1 MEVLFCFYKNNLLYQ
16 DKLYNIYSFCVFYFS
31 ENAGFTEVQT
41 FKGHTNYVVSVT
53 ILKKSDILP
62 NGLILTGGNDKLL
75 CGFLPESPEPV
86 FIETS
91 HTNTGEIN

>member
-1 MEVLFCFYKNNLLYQ
+1 MFCT
-16 DKLYNIYSFCVFYFS
+16 FS

-41 FKGHTNYVVSVT
+41 FKGHTNYVTAVS
-53 ILKKSDILP
+53 ILQKSDILP
-62 NGLILTGGNDKLL
+62 NGLILTGGNDKLM

-91 HTNTGEIN
+91 HANTGEKNLTMGNLHRII

>member
-1 MEVLFCFYKNNLLYQ
+1 MFCT
-16 DKLYNIYSFCVFYFS
+16 FS

-53 ILKKSDILP
+53 ILKRSDILP
-62 NGLILTGGNDKLL
+62 NGLILTGGNDKLM

-91 HTNTGEIN
+91 HTNTGKKNLTTSSLYKLKIESSNFFNLEYS

>member
-1 MEVLFCFYKNNLLYQ
+1 MFFN
-16 DKLYNIYSFCVFYFS
+16 FS

-41 FKGHTNYVVSVT
+41 FKGHTNYVVSVA

-62 NGLILTGGNDKLL
+62 NGLILSGGNDNLM

-86 FIETS
+86 FIDTS
-91 HTNTGEIN
+91 HTNTGEINLKIEASYLLNV

>member
-1 MEVLFCFYKNNLLYQ
+1 MFFT
-16 DKLYNIYSFCVFYFS
+16 FS
-31 ENAGFTEVQT
+31 ENAGFTEVQS

-53 ILKKSDILP
+53 ILKKSSILP
-62 NGLILTGGNDKLL
+62 NGLILTGGNDKLM

-91 HTNTGEIN
+91 HTNTGEKNLTNDNLYKLKIESSNLYIY